1 MKHFNDEL
9 YIDCE
14 IRQLKG
20 VSISINKSGIVILI
34 ILPLWNQSCYK
45 TDFSFV
51 FTRFKSSLILQ
62 QLLRHCKVCFM

>member
-1 MKHFNDEL
+1 MKRFNDEL
-9 YIDCE
+9 YIDCV

-34 ILPLWNQSCYK
+34 ILPLWNQCCNK

-51 FTRFKSSLILQ
+51 FTRFKSSLMLE